1 MIRRPTY
8 RRRKSLAD
16 KRSWTTRTNLRNAL
30 KIFESDGAF
39 LNERARCTYVLG
51 CAYQDSGDIDNGRVL
66 IERAEEMRKQ
76 VMGAAQWS
84 PASGVSDFDS
94 LINCW
99 SR

>member
-1 MIRRPTY
+1 M
-8 RRRKSLAD
+8 
-16 KRSWTTRTNLRNAL
+16 
-30 KIFESDGAF
+30 
-39 LNERARCTYVLG
+39 LG

-76 VMGAAQWS
+76 VMGAALWS